1 MLLQYTPEMLEIE
14 EKIDKYQV
22 VSNTTISWKEGTPQ
36 EIKDLRARFD
46 ELWEEQKRAWI
57 KENI

>member
-22 VSNTTISWKEGTPQ
+22 VSNNTISWKEGTPQ

-46 ELWEEQKRAWI
+46 ELWEEQKREWI

>member
-22 VSNTTISWKEGTPQ
+22 VSNNTISWEEGTPQ
-36 EIKDLRARFD
+36 EIKDLRGRFD

>member
-22 VSNTTISWKEGTPQ
+22 VSNNTISWKEGTPQ

>member
-22 VSNTTISWKEGTPQ
+22 VSNNTISWKEGTPQ
-36 EIKDLRARFD
+36 EIKELRGRFD